1 MNKTIGIQEED
12 YIVTVIDDHQHVIDC
27 IKFAPESACQTI
39 QKATYNAKLVSGVD
53 ANQTVDENGNI
64 IVVSTNQTL
73 GDANFEESKRLD
85 DDSQMNIEQKMS
97 TKEKVAR
104 LKEDLKKRKALLR
117 GEAQLDTTVD
127 EGNPENPLDQSITID
142 TSLQE

>member
-64 IVVSTNQTL
+64 IDVSTNQTL

-85 DDSQMNIEQKMS
+85 DDS
-97 TKEKVAR
+97 
-104 LKEDLKKRKALLR
+104 
-117 GEAQLDTTVD
+117 
-127 EGNPENPLDQSITID
+127 
-142 TSLQE
+142 

>member
-1 MNKTIGIQEED
+1 
-12 YIVTVIDDHQHVIDC
+12 
-27 IKFAPESACQTI
+27 
-39 QKATYNAKLVSGVD
+39 
-53 ANQTVDENGNI
+53 
-64 IVVSTNQTL
+64 
-73 GDANFEESKRLD
+73 
-85 DDSQMNIEQKMS
+85 MNIEQKMS

-127 EGNPENPLDQSITID
+127 EGNPENQLDQSITID